1 MKFLETHFEEYIRS
15 VDKINLHASLEK
27 KHPTYFPGNIQ
38 DLRHLILYG
47 PPGVGKYTQA
57 LYNIRK
63 YSPTEL
69 KYERKMNIATG
80 KGNKKNYNI
89 KISDIHFEIDMN
101 LLGCNAKALWNDLY
115 YHILD
120 IISTRSEHT
129 GIIICKNFH
138 KIHSELLD
146 VFYSYMQTLV
156 HKNIHLVYILLTEH
170 VSFIPLD
177 ILDRST
183 IVPLRRPSKKMYARC
198 TKNKLINI
206 KLADIDN
213 IKNLHIGIDRL
224 MCPYKMISN
233 RIIRQIDKYTE
244 LNFLEFRET
253 LYDLFIYNINIVESI
268 WYIICHY
275 INEGKITKDNICKIF
290 VKLHIFL
297 KYFNNNYRPIYHL
310 ENFMIYLCKTIHG
323 L

>member
-15 VDKINLHASLEK
+15 VDRVNLHPSLK
-27 KHPTYFPGNIQ
+27 KNSKVYFPDDISK
-38 DLRHLILYG
+38 LRHLILYG
-47 PPGVGKYTQA
+47 PRGVGKYTQA
-57 LYNIRK
+57 LYNIKK

-69 KYERKMNIATG
+69 KYERKMNIVIG
-80 KGNKKNYNI
+80 KGKGKNYNI

-101 LLGCNAKALWNDLY
+101 LLGCNAKALWNELY

-120 IISTRSEHT
+120 IISTRPNAS

-156 HKNIHLVYILLTEH
+156 HKNIHLVYVLITEQ

-177 ILDRST
+177 ILDRTT
-183 IVPLRRPSKKMYARC
+183 IISLKRPSKALYKRC
-198 TKNKLINI
+198 TGKKLDIQASNIENI
-206 KLADIDN
+206 KDIS
-213 IKNLHIGIDRL
+213 IGILQLTR
-224 MCPYKMISN
+224 PYSVIGN
-233 RIIRQIDKYTE
+233 RIIRQIDDYKN
-244 LNFLEFRET
+244 LNYLEFRET
-253 LYDLFIYNINIVESI
+253 LYDLFIYNIDIVECI
-268 WYIICHY
+268 WFIVTHY
-275 INEGKITKDNICKIF
+275 INKGSLAKDDMCQIF
-290 VKLHIFL
+290 IKMYVFL

>member
-1 MKFLETHFEEYIRS
+1 MKFLETRFEEYIRS
-15 VDKINLHASLEK
+15 ADKINLHPSLNK
-27 KHPTYFPGNIQ
+27 NRATYFPDNIKK
-38 DLRHLILYG
+38 LRHLILYG
-47 PPGVGKYTQA
+47 PSGVGKYTQA
-57 LYNIRK
+57 LYHIKK

-69 KYERKMNIATG
+69 KYERKMNIAIG
-80 KGNKKNYNI
+80 KGKGKNYNI

-101 LLGCNAKALWNDLY
+101 LLGCNAKALWNELY

-120 IISTRSEHT
+120 IISTRPQHT

-156 HKNIHLVYILLTEH
+156 HKDIHLVYILLTEQ

-177 ILDRST
+177 ILDRTT
-183 IVPLRRPSKKMYARC
+183 IISLPRPSKTMYKRC
-198 TKNKLINI
+198 TGKQLNI
-206 KLADIDN
+206 KISDIEN
-213 IKNLHIGIDRL
+213 IKDIMINVTQL
-224 MCPYKMISN
+224 MRPHNIISN
-233 RIIRQIDKYTE
+233 RIIKQIDNYKD

-253 LYDLFIYNINIVESI
+253 LYDLFIYNIDIVESI
-268 WYIICHY
+268 WYIMAHY
-275 INEGKITKDNICKIF
+275 INTGKLTKENICQVFI
-290 VKLHIFL
+290 KLHIFL
-297 KYFNNNYRPIYHL
+297 KYFNNNYRPIYHI

>member
-1 MKFLETHFEEYIRS
+1 MKFLETRFEEYIRS
-15 VDKINLHASLEK
+15 ADKINLHPSLNK
-27 KHPTYFPGNIQ
+27 NRATYFPDNIKK
-38 DLRHLILYG
+38 LRHLILYG
-47 PPGVGKYTQA
+47 PSGVGKYTQA
-57 LYNIRK
+57 LYHIKK

-69 KYERKMNIATG
+69 KYERKMNIAIG
-80 KGNKKNYNI
+80 KGKGKNYNI

-101 LLGCNAKALWNDLY
+101 LLGCNAKALWNELY

-120 IISTRSEHT
+120 IISTRPQHT

-156 HKNIHLVYILLTEH
+156 HKDIHLVYILLTEQ

-177 ILDRST
+177 ILDRTT
-183 IVPLRRPSKKMYARC
+183 IISLPRPSKTMYKRC
-198 TKNKLINI
+198 TGKQLNI
-206 KLADIDN
+206 KISDIEN
-213 IKNLHIGIDRL
+213 IKDIMINVTQL
-224 MCPYKMISN
+224 MRPHNIISN
-233 RIIRQIDKYTE
+233 RIIKQIDNYKD

-253 LYDLFIYNINIVESI
+253 LYDLFIYNIDIVESI
-268 WYIICHY
+268 WYIMAHY
-275 INEGKITKDNICKIF
+275 INTGKLTKENICQVFI
-290 VKLHIFL
+290 KLHIYL
-297 KYFNNNYRPIYHL
+297 KYFNNNYRPIYHI

>member
-1 MKFLETHFEEYIRS
+1 MKFFETHFEEYIRS
-15 VDKINLHASLEK
+15 VDKINLHSSLK
-27 KHPTYFPGNIQ
+27 KKSSNYFPDDVKNF
-38 DLRHLILYG
+38 RHIILYG
-47 PPGVGKYTQA
+47 PPGVGKYSQA
-57 LYNIRK
+57 LYHIKK
-63 YSPTEL
+63 YSLTDL
-69 KYERKMNIATG
+69 KYERKMNIAIG
-80 KGNKKNYNI
+80 KGKGKNYNI

-101 LLGCNAKALWNDLY
+101 LLGCNAKALWNELF

-120 IISTRSEHT
+120 IISTRPQHT

-156 HKNIHLVYILLTEH
+156 HKNIHLVYVLLTEQ

-177 ILDRST
+177 ILNRTT
-183 IVPLRRPSKKMYARC
+183 IVALSRPSKTMYKKC
-198 TKNKLINI
+198 TGNQITYKTSDIENI
-206 KLADIDN
+206 KDI
-213 IKNLHIGIDRL
+213 HIGVTQL
-224 MCPYKMISN
+224 MKPYNIISK
-233 RIIRQIDKYTE
+233 RIIRHIDNYET

-253 LYDLFIYNINIVESI
+253 LYDLFIYNIDIVECI
-268 WYIICHY
+268 WQIIIHY
-275 INEGKITKDNICKIF
+275 IDGDKLTQDNICQIF
-290 VKLHIFL
+290 IKLHIFL